1 MHSCVRL
8 TLPLPSSALPAS
20 GSLGIISARYYV
32 APLVFRQNKGM
43 HGFFKKANCIFA
55 PMLNLTEFLQLRQ
68 HLPVIDVRSESEF
81 EQGHVPQAINL
92 PILNNEE
99 RKIVGTLYKQQ
110 GPKQAI
116 KEGVRLVGPRLSEIL
131 AQAEQIA
138 NGKEVLV
145 HCWRGGMRS
154 NNFCWLIERLGIKSQ
169 ALQGGYKAY
178 RTKVL
183 ESFTQPFQLI
193 VLSGSTGSGKT
204 EILQELKKQG
214 EQIICLETLANHKGS
229 AFGGLGLGEQPT
241 TEQFQNNLF
250 EEILQLDLNKRI
262 WIEDESI
269 AVGKIFV
276 PEPLWKNLRTSP
288 IVKVDVPREVR
299 VQRLVED
306 YGKVDKELLL
316 DAMKKIT
323 KKLGGQHFNTA
334 KEKLLEND
342 LATTAD
348 ILLTYYDKAYTK
360 SLENRESRIIS
371 EISWDGT
378 HIADF
383 VKEKLNHIDT

>member
-1 MHSCVRL
+1 MHPCVRL

-32 APLVFRQNKGM
+32 APLVFRQDKGM

-55 PMLNLTEFLQLRQ
+55 HMLTITDFLQLRQ
-68 HLPVIDVRSESEF
+68 RLPIIDVRSESEF
-81 EQGHVPQAINL
+81 EQGHIPQAINL

-131 AQAEQIA
+131 EQAEQIA
-138 NGKEVLV
+138 NGKEILV
-145 HCWRGGMRS
+145 YCWRGGMRS
-154 NNFCWLIERLGIKSQ
+154 NNFCWLVERLGIKSH

-204 EILQELKKQG
+204 EVLQELKRQG

-229 AFGGLGLGEQPT
+229 AFGGLGLGDQPT
-241 TEQFQNNLF
+241 TEQFQNHLF
-250 EEILQLDLNKRI
+250 EEIQQLDLSKRI

-288 IVKVDVPREVR
+288 IIKIDVPREVR

-306 YGKVDKELLL
+306 YGQVNKELLL
-316 DAMKKIT
+316 GAMTKIT

-334 KEKLLEND
+334 KENLLAND

-348 ILLTYYDKAYTK
+348 ILLTYYDKAYQK
-360 SLENRESRIIS
+360 AINSRENQIS
-371 EISWDGT
+371 KTLSFTWEDPIN
-378 HIADF
+378 F
-383 VKEKLNHIDT
+383 VKQLIAT

>member
-20 GSLGIISARYYV
+20 GSLGIISARFYV

-68 HLPVIDVRSESEF
+68 RLPVIDVRSESEF
-81 EQGHVPQAINL
+81 EQGHVPHAINL

-116 KEGVRLVGPRLSEIL
+116 KEGVRLVGPRLIEIL
-131 AQAEQIA
+131 ERAEEITQ
-138 NGKEVLV
+138 GKEALV

-154 NNFCWLIERLGIKSQ
+154 NNFCWLVERLGIKSQ
-169 ALQGGYKAY
+169 ALEGGYKAY

-229 AFGGLGLGEQPT
+229 AFGGLGLGEQPS

-250 EEILQLDLNKRI
+250 EEILRLDLTKRI

-276 PEPLWKNLRTSP
+276 PEPLWKNLRSSP
-288 IVKVDVPREVR
+288 IIKIDVPREVR

-306 YGKVDKELLL
+306 YGKVDKDLLL
-316 DAMKKIT
+316 DAMKNIT
-323 KKLGGQHFNTA
+323 KKLGGQHFNAA
-334 KEKLLEND
+334 KEKLLAGD

-348 ILLTYYDKAYTK
+348 ILLTYYDKAYDK
-360 SLENRESRIIS
+360 AIDARGKQIS
-371 EISWDGT
+371 KTLSFTWEDPT
-378 HIADF
+378 NF
-383 VKEKLNHIDT
+383 VKLLIIQ

>member
-1 MHSCVRL
+1 
-8 TLPLPSSALPAS
+8 
-20 GSLGIISARYYV
+20 
-32 APLVFRQNKGM
+32 
-43 HGFFKKANCIFA
+43 
-55 PMLNLTEFLQLRQ
+55 MLAVTEFLQLRKE
-68 HLPVIDVRSESEF
+68 LPVIDVRSESEF
-81 EQGHVPQAINL
+81 TQGHVPNAINL

-110 GPKQAI
+110 GPRQAI
-116 KEGVRLVGPRLSEIL
+116 KEGVRLVGPRLIEIL
-131 AQAEQIA
+131 ERAEQITQ
-138 NGKEVLV
+138 GKEALV

-178 RTKVL
+178 RARVL
-183 ESFTQPFQLI
+183 ESFAQPFQLI
-193 VLSGSTGSGKT
+193 VLTGSTGSGKT
-204 EILQELKKQG
+204 EILQELKNQG

-276 PEPLWKNLRTSP
+276 PEPLWRNLRNSP
-288 IVKVDVPREVR
+288 IVKIDVPREVR

-316 DAMKKIT
+316 EAMKKIT

-334 KEKLLEND
+334 KEKLFAGD
-342 LATTAD
+342 LTTTAD
-348 ILLTYYDKAYTK
+348 ILLTYYDKAYEK
-360 SLENRESRIIS
+360 AIHSRGSQIS
-371 EISWDGT
+371 TTFSFNWKDST
-378 HIADF
+378 NF
-383 VKEKLNHIDT
+383 VKQLIVA